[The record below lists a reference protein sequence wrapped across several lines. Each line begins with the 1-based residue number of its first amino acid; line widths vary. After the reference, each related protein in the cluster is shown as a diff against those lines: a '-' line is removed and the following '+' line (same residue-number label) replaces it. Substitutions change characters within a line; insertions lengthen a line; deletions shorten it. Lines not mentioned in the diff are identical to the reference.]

1 MSLDPFSSRMQKNE
15 KNTKKIKFVKKFRTT
30 FFFSDFF
37 VFFSKK
43 VNFSKN
49 IRYFFL
55 VLSRPPRRVLKP
67 FSEKNSKKIKNFKFF
82 KFFRTTFFFEDFFDF
97 LTKKTY
103 FSKSIRYF
111 FLVVSRT
118 LRRVLKTFSE
128 KNSKKSNFIFFKKFR
143 KTFFFQRSKPL
154 KVPSLARSVRK
165 PLKSPSLARSV

>member
-1 MSLDPFSSRMQKNE
+1 MGFSKTIRYFFLVVSRPLRKVFKKFSE
-15 KNTKKIKFVKKFRTT
+15 KNSKKIKNFICFKFFLTT

-67 FSEKNSKKIKNFKFF
+67 FSEKNSKK
-82 KFFRTTFFFEDFFDF
+82 
-97 LTKKTY
+97 
-103 FSKSIRYF
+103 
-111 FLVVSRT
+111 
-118 LRRVLKTFSE
+118 
-128 KNSKKSNFIFFKKFR
+128 SNFIFFKKFR

-165 PLKSPSLARSV
+165 PLKSPPMARSV